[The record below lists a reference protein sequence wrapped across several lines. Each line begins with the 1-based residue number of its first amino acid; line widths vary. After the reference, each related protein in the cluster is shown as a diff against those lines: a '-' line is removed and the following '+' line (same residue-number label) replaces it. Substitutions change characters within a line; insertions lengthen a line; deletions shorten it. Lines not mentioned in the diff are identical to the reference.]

1 MADIDPDL
9 VEFHEVDEPVV
20 LKQGGPVFHGKP
32 RYGILWSEPPQSVD
46 AIPFPTPVQNA
57 MRKFMDAEPAVKR
70 PSWDEWALNLAA
82 AVGTRADCTRRQ
94 VGAVILDPE
103 HRVVATGYNGYPA
116 GRPGCAS
123 AGACPRGQKSKA
135 EIPPMASYTAPESR
149 CDALHAEENAILY
162 ARRDLRGCTIYVNH
176 EPCPNCR
183 RVIAGTGI
191 ARMVWTLPGG
201 GYSGE
206 MV

>member
-1 MADIDPDL
+1 MCSSDL
-9 VEFHEVDEPVV
+9 N
-20 LKQGGPVFHGKP
+20 
-32 RYGILWSEPPQSVD
+32 SVGSIPLPIPETSAFQWTKIED
-46 AIPFPTPVQNA
+46 ATPS
-57 MRKFMDAEPAVKR
+57 KSFER

-82 AVGTRADCTRRQ
+82 AVSTRADCTRRQ

-116 GRPGCAS
+116 GKPGCAS

-149 CDALHAEENAILY
+149 CDAGHAEENAVLY
-162 ARRDLRGCTIYVNH
+162 ARRSLVGCSIYITD

-183 RVIAGTGI
+183 RFLALTGI
-191 ARMVWTLPGG
+191 SRMVYTLPDG